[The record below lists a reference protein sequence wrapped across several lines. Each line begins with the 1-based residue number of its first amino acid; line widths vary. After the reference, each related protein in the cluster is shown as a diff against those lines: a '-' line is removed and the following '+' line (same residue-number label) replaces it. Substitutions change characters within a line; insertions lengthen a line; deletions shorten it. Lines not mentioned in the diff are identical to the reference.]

1 MKRFQRIHGRQP
13 PLSRDKHLSKQ
24 QLKNLARDWLCSRDH
39 RGVSVPAS
47 RSCRPFLLLACLAGP
62 AMAGDGVPPDDTG
75 MTDQTLVV
83 ARNVMPRIAYRGLEP
98 SQNPARVTT
107 TVFPGRVFQGRLDG
121 LLGALV
127 GEDALGETAPVMP
140 TAALRGPQPI
150 AGEPME
156 PRGGAPLGGGVSTA
170 GAGGGLGAT
179 VMAATA
185 GIANTVTAAV
195 LRTGAG
201 P

>member
-1 MKRFQRIHGRQP
+1 VAA
-13 PLSRDKHLSKQ
+13 DVT
-24 QLKNLARDWLCSRDH
+24 AD
-39 RGVSVPAS
+39 
-47 RSCRPFLLLACLAGP
+47 AGMP
-62 AMAGDGVPPDDTG
+62 
-75 MTDQTLVV
+75 DQTLVV

-121 LLGALV
+121 VIGALV
-127 GEDALGETAPVMP
+127 GDGALGETAPILP
-140 TAALRGPQPI
+140 TAALRGPEPVN
-150 AGEPME
+150 GEPRE
-156 PRGGAPLGGGVSTA
+156 PRSAAPLGGGVSTS
-170 GAGGGLGAT
+170 GAGGGLGGT